1 MYNKFFLTFILAAI
15 VGFIG
20 GLQGNAGSVYLV
32 TGLLALGIANNQREA
47 AGTTLLFT
55 ALPITLG
62 SAYEYYKRGHIDV
75 HIAIILCIV
84 AFVFSTL
91 GAQMNYKLTA
101 KFTEYSMAVTMGLSA
116 IYFFWRAYQMD

>member
-20 GLQGNAGSVYLV
+20 GLQGNAGSVYLLA
-32 TGLLALGIANNQREA
+32 GLLALGISKDQKEA

-62 SAYEYYKRGHIDV
+62 SAYEYYKQGNIDV

-84 AFVFSTL
+84 GFIFSTL
-91 GAQMNYKLTA
+91 GAQMNYRLTT
-101 KFTEYSMAVTMGLSA
+101 KFIEYSMGVTMGLSA
-116 IYFFWRAYQMD
+116 IYFFWRAYHLD